1 MQKFLY
7 PAVHPVIWN
16 YNRCTVDIDG
26 FYNYRY
32 PLCMGKLSYLKQKDD
47 APLITISTPE
57 DDETM
62 NGRKPGWTEG
72 SSSNVYST
80 LGYGD
85 ECSMIYGEKASVTS
99 ENCHNIPSRVLVA
112 CHAAGTPRERH
123 GNVLTIDNLFSE
135 VQCQRKFFLWSV
147 KNVENKFLE
156 IEMRGKVNLFKFG

>member
-99 ENCHNIPSRVLVA
+99 ENCHNIPSRVLLA
-112 CHAAGTPRERH
+112 CHAAGTPRER
-123 GNVLTIDNLFSE
+123 LDNWQSLLRSTVPTKILFVISE
-135 VQCQRKFFLWSV
+135 ERREQVFRDW
-147 KNVENKFLE
+147 NE
-156 IEMRGKVNLFKFG
+156 R